1 MSAIT
6 QTPLGTPWG
15 PASTATQV
23 ATGTELRDEVVVVT
37 GGASGL
43 GLETTK
49 VLASIGAKVI
59 VATRNAQEARKA
71 VAEVPGVEVH
81 ELDLTNPKSIDRFAS
96 VFLASEQSLSRLI
109 LNAGVMATPLFRDET
124 GNEGQFSTNHLGHF
138 RLAVRLWPALVAEKK
153 ARIIALSSRGH
164 MIPGFNLDDLAFE
177 KRPYEKWTA
186 YGQAK
191 TANSLFAVAADIR
204 GKEKG
209 IRAFAVHPGS
219 IVGPLARHLS
229 AQEIASFEALDE
241 EGNPIIDPA
250 TDRKN
255 FAQGA
260 ATTVWCATTASLDG
274 IGGVYCENCD
284 IASVET
290 EDRFGVRPYAIDP
303 AAAEKL
309 WEESLRLTGLADV

>member
-1 MSAIT
+1 MSYIT
-6 QTPLGTPWG
+6 QKPLGTRWG
-15 PASTATQV
+15 PASTAAQV
-23 ATGTELRDEVVVVT
+23 ASGIDLRDHVVIVT

-59 VATRNAQEARKA
+59 VATRNAQEARQA
-71 VAEVPGVEVH
+71 VAEIPGVEVH
-81 ELDLTNPKSIDRFAS
+81 ELDLMNPKSIDRFAS
-96 VFLASEQSLSRLI
+96 DFLVSDKPLSRLI
-109 LNAGVMATPLFRDET
+109 LNAGVMATPLFRDEA

-138 RLAVRLWPALVAEKK
+138 RLAVRLWPALVGAKK
-153 ARIIALSSRGH
+153 ARIIVLSSRGH
-164 MIPGFNLDDLAFE
+164 MIPGFDLDDLAFV
-177 KRPYEKWTA
+177 KRPYEKWAA

-191 TANSLFAVAADIR
+191 TANSLFAVAADKR

-229 AQEIASFEALDE
+229 AEEIASFDAFDA
-241 EGNPIIDPA
+241 EGRPIIDP
-250 TDRKN
+250 TSDRKN

-284 IASVET
+284 VASVES
-290 EDRFGVRPYAIDP
+290 EERVGVRPYAVDS
-303 AAAEKL
+303 AVAERL
-309 WEESLRLTGLADV
+309 WEESLRLTGLLEV